1 MRRNDGR
8 QVEPGVQDA
17 QNVQRYRDNGQERA
31 EQIIREA
38 EAAHARV
45 YDVAGRNNS
54 QNDIEVA
61 QNRTENQFN
70 LDNKVQIQQMV
81 ESGLNQI

>member
-1 MRRNDGR
+1 M
-8 QVEPGVQDA
+8 
-17 QNVQRYRDNGQERA
+17 
-31 EQIIREA
+31 
-38 EAAHARV
+38 
-45 YDVAGRNNS
+45 YDVAGRNNF

-70 LDNKVQIQQMV
+70 LDNNVQIQQMV